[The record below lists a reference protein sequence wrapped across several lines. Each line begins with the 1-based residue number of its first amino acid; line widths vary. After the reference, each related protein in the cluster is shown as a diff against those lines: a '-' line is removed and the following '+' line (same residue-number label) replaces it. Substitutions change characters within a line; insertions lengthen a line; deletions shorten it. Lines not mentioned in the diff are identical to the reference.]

1 MPFTM
6 TSVERL
12 YGLYRAIDYI
22 EKNKIEGDVVE
33 AGVWKGGSSMMAA
46 LALKQAGNTG
56 RKIWMYDTYEGMSE
70 PTEKD
75 ISWKNEKVKENWE
88 EIKSTNDHIMCISS
102 LDEVQQNVF
111 STKYP
116 QGNLLFVKG
125 KVEETIP
132 QQMPSRIALL
142 RLDTDWYES
151 TYHELKHLFPL
162 LAENGVLIIDDYGY
176 WKGARE
182 AVDQYFQEQGI
193 KPLLHRLDHTGRMM
207 IKLKK

>member
-1 MPFTM
+1 M